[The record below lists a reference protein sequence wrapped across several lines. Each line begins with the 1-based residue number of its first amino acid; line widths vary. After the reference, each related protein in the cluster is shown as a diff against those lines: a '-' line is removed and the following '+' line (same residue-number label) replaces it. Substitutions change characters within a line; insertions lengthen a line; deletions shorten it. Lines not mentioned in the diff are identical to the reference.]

1 MFATELKKQSK
12 MNTFTEFSLRFNRRG
27 KLVDQNGEATI
38 EVRMYLNGKQTYY
51 KTGIKITPKGW
62 DEKTQ
67 KPKDTLVKRNC
78 ESLIEDF
85 KKFESDMRLK
95 HGKFELSYFSLK
107 DVPIQKVAIKQE
119 SFTKFFEER
128 LNAEKQLNQ
137 PSWRTRKLSFDYFK
151 KFIENV
157 RFDEVNYHLIKSF
170 DLFLHAQKASGRKL
184 HLNTIQKHHKHVR
197 KYVLEAIK
205 FRHIQSV
212 DNPYNDF
219 KAPHQ
224 PFESNFLTWEE
235 LERFEELIFEKQ
247 ESMLERC
254 RDMFLFA
261 CYTGLR
267 YNDVYKIR
275 PWHLSETSEGLELN
289 YQANKT
295 KKFDKK
301 FLYFLFDGKPQTI
314 ARKYMNVKN
323 DITLFKGLT
332 NPKVNANLKIIAK
345 LANVQKATKF
355 KDSRNTFANIMAM
368 LLPITMVQDEM
379 QHSMLSTTQGYLKRN
394 PAQKKQLL
402 SKIDWNR
409 K

>member
-1 MFATELKKQSK
+1 

-27 KLVDQNGEATI
+27 KLDQNGEATI
-38 EVRMYLNGKQTYY
+38 EVRMYLSGRQTYY
-51 KTGIKITPKGW
+51 KTGIKVKPKAW
-62 DEKTQ
+62 DDKTQ
-67 KPKDTLVKRNC
+67 KPKDALVRRNC

-85 KKFESDMRLK
+85 KKFESNMRLK
-95 HGKFELSYFSLK
+95 HGKFELRYFSLK
-107 DVPIQKVAIKQE
+107 DAPPEKVVVKQE

-128 LNAEKQLNQ
+128 LEAEKPLKQ

-151 KFIENV
+151 MFKEEV
-157 RFDEVNYHLIKSF
+157 RFDEVNYHLIKDF
-170 DLFLHAQKASGRKL
+170 DLFLHTQKASGRKL

-197 KYVLEAIK
+197 KYILEAVK
-205 FRHIQSV
+205 FRHIQNI

-224 PFESNFLTWEE
+224 PFESNYLTWEE
-235 LERFEELIFEKQ
+235 LERFEELTFEKN

-275 PWHLSETSEGLELN
+275 PSHISETSEGLELD

-295 KKFDKK
+295 KKFGKK

-314 ARKYMNVKN
+314 ARKYMSVV
-323 DITLFKGLT
+323 DDRTLFKGLA

-345 LANVQKATKF
+345 RANVQKATKF
-355 KDSRNTFANIMAM
+355 KDSRNTFINIMVKFMPLDM
-368 LLPITMVQDEM
+368 LQDET
-379 QHSMLSTTQGYLKRN
+379 QHSMLSTLQGYLKKN
-394 PAQKKQLL
+394 PEQKKQTL
-402 SKIDWNR
+402 SKIDWNKR
-409 K
+409 

>member
-1 MFATELKKQSK
+1 

-27 KLVDQNGEATI
+27 KLDQNGEATI
-38 EVRMYLNGKQTYY
+38 EVRMYLNGRQTYY
-51 KTGIKITPKGW
+51 KTGIKVKPKAW
-62 DEKTQ
+62 DDKTQ
-67 KPKDTLVKRNC
+67 KPKDALVRRNC

-85 KKFESDMRLK
+85 KKFESNMRLK
-95 HGKFELSYFSLK
+95 HGKFELRYFSLK
-107 DVPIQKVAIKQE
+107 DAPPEKVVVKQE

-128 LNAEKQLNQ
+128 LEAEKPLKQ

-151 KFIENV
+151 MFKEEV
-157 RFDEVNYHLIKSF
+157 RFDEVNYHLIKDF
-170 DLFLHAQKASGRKL
+170 DLFLHTQKASGRKL

-197 KYVLEAIK
+197 KYVLEAVK
-205 FRHIQSV
+205 FRHIQNI

-224 PFESNFLTWEE
+224 PFESNYLTWEE
-235 LERFEELIFEKQ
+235 LERFEELTFEKT

-275 PWHLSETSEGLELN
+275 PSHISETSEGLELD

-295 KKFDKK
+295 KKFGKK

-314 ARKYMNVKN
+314 ARKYMSVV
-323 DITLFKGLT
+323 DDRTLFKGLA

-345 LANVQKATKF
+345 RANVQKATKF
-355 KDSRNTFANIMAM
+355 KDSRNTFINIMVKFMPLDM
-368 LLPITMVQDEM
+368 LQDET
-379 QHSMLSTTQGYLKRN
+379 QHSMLSTLQGYLKKN
-394 PAQKKQLL
+394 PEQKKQTL
-402 SKIDWNR
+402 SKIDWNKR
-409 K
+409 

>member
-1 MFATELKKQSK
+1 
-12 MNTFTEFSLRFNRRG
+12 MNTFTDFSLRFNRRK
-27 KLVDQNGEATI
+27 KLDHNGEATI
-38 EVRMYLNGKQTYY
+38 EIRMYLNGKQTYF
-51 KTGIKITPKGW
+51 KTGIRIALSGW
-62 DEKTQ
+62 DEKYQ
-67 KPKDTLVKRNC
+67 KPKDLRIKRNC

-85 KKFESDMRLK
+85 KKFESDMRLR
-95 HGKFELSYFSLK
+95 HGQFELSYFSLK
-107 DVPIQKVAIKQE
+107 DAPIEKIVVKQE

-128 LNAEKQLNQ
+128 LEAEKPMKQ

-151 KFIENV
+151 KFEENV
-157 RFDEVNYHLIKSF
+157 QFDEVNYPLIKNF

-197 KYVLEAIK
+197 KYILEAVK
-205 FRHIQSV
+205 FRHIKSI

-219 KAPHQ
+219 KPPRQ
-224 PFESNFLTWEE
+224 PFESNYLTWEE
-235 LERFEELIFEKQ
+235 MERFEELIFEKS

-275 PWHLSETSEGLELN
+275 PLHLSETSEGLELS

-295 KKFDKK
+295 KKFGKK
-301 FLYFLFDGKPQTI
+301 FLYLLFDGKPQTI
-314 ARKYMNVKN
+314 ARKYKSVK
-323 DITLFKGLT
+323 DDRTLFKGLA

-345 LANVQKATKF
+345 RANVQKATKF

-368 LLPITMVQDEM
+368 LVPITVLQDEM
-379 QHSMLSTTQGYLKRN
+379 QHEMVSTTQVYLKKDDN
-394 PAQKKQLL
+394 QKKGVL
-402 SKIDWNR
+402 SKIDWNKR
-409 K
+409 

>member
-1 MFATELKKQSK
+1 

-27 KLVDQNGEATI
+27 KLDHNGEATI
-38 EVRMYLNGKQTYY
+38 EVRMYLNGRQTYY

-62 DEKTQ
+62 DEKLQ
-67 KPKDTLVKRNC
+67 KPKDPLVKRNC
-78 ESLIEDF
+78 ESLVEDF

-95 HGKFELSYFSLK
+95 HGNFELSYFSQK

-119 SFTKFFEER
+119 SFIKFFEER

-151 KFIENV
+151 KYAGDV
-157 RFDEVNYHLIKSF
+157 RFDEVNYHLIKDF
-170 DLFLHAQKASGRKL
+170 DLFLKSQMASGRKL

-197 KYVLEAIK
+197 KYVLEAVK
-205 FRHIQSV
+205 FRHIQGI

-219 KAPHQ
+219 KADHQ
-224 PFESNFLTWEE
+224 PFESNYLTWEE
-235 LERFEELIFEKQ
+235 LERFEKLVFEKN

-254 RDMFLFA
+254 CDMFLFA

-275 PWHLSETSEGLELN
+275 PFHLLETSEGLELH

-295 KKFDKK
+295 KKFGKK
-301 FLYFLFDGKPQTI
+301 FLYLLFDGKPQII
-314 ARKYMNVKN
+314 ARKYMSTK
-323 DITLFKGLT
+323 DDRTLFKGLA
-332 NPKVNANLKIIAK
+332 NPKVNANLKIIANR
-345 LANVQKATKF
+345 ANVQKATKF
-355 KDSRNTFANIMAM
+355 KDSRNTFINIMVQFIP
-368 LLPITMVQDEM
+368 LDMVQDET
-379 QHSMLSTTQGYLKRN
+379 QHSMLSTLQGYLKKN
-394 PAQKKQLL
+394 PEQKKQTL

-409 K
+409 R